1 MDQARRARL
10 EELAARLGHRFR
22 DLELLERALT
32 HASHAHEQPA
42 ATGRHN
48 EALEFLGDAVLGFVV
63 ADLLHRRDPE
73 GAEGGKSKAR
83 AALVSAES
91 LARRASALALPQ
103 LIRLGRGEEKS
114 GGRTKE
120 ALLANAYEA
129 LLAALYLDGGLAA
142 ARAFVERDLGE
153 ALEQAGAAPP
163 GDFKSALQE
172 QLQAR
177 GEPVPEYVVVDEVG
191 PAHRR
196 RFVVECRIAGRS
208 PARGEGYS
216 KKEAQQQAARSA
228 LEAAERTRLRPP
240 AVPRSRPPRD
250 TPRRRRRRPPGRA

>member
-1 MDQARRARL
+1 M
-10 EELAARLGHRFR
+10 
-22 DLELLERALT
+22 
-32 HASHAHEQPA
+32 
-42 ATGRHN
+42 
-48 EALEFLGDAVLGFVV
+48 
-63 ADLLHRRDPE
+63 
-73 GAEGGKSKAR
+73 
-83 AALVSAES
+83 
-91 LARRASALALPQ
+91 
-103 LIRLGRGEEKS
+103 I
-114 GGRTKE
+114 
-120 ALLANAYEA
+120 
-129 LLAALYLDGGLAA
+129 AA
-142 ARAFVERDLGE
+142 AVPGVGEVLRDEHEGL
-153 ALEQAGAAPP
+153 LYPP

-216 KKEAQQQAARSA
+216 KKEAQQQAEAAALKARVKD
-228 LEAAERTRLRPP
+228 LEAQLRQSQKMDAIGLKAAEPTRLRPP